1 MVLEVRIY
9 RIAPG
14 RRDEFADF
22 YDRLALPAQRAAGLD
37 VLGQFVAVD
46 DPDTFVWLRRFD
58 SVEERDRAWADFYS
72 SRVWVEELSPI
83 ADELIVDT
91 ARSLLVSPTPA
102 SAIQ

>member
-14 RRDEFADF
+14 RRHEFVDF
-22 YDRLALPAQRAAGLD
+22 YDRLALPAQEEAGLD
-37 VLGQFVAVD
+37 VLGQFVTVED
-46 DPDTFVWLRRFD
+46 DDTFVWLRRFE
-58 SVEERDRAWADFYS
+58 SVEAREQAWSDFYNS
-72 SRVWVEELSPI
+72 PAWIEELGPI

-91 ARSLLVSPTPA
+91 SRSLLVTPTPA

>member
-22 YDRLALPAQRAAGLD
+22 YDRLALPAQDEAGLE
-37 VLGQFVAVD
+37 VLGQFVDLD

-58 SVEERDRAWADFYS
+58 SVEERNRAWEDFYS
-72 SRVWVEELSPI
+72 SRVWVEELAPI

-91 ARSLLVSPTPA
+91 SRSLLVEPTPG
-102 SAIQ
+102 SRLR